1 MLKLARNQRFR
12 ATFEGQVG
20 PEPAVLGTFARQ
32 DGPGVAVLRTFE
44 RQVGLGLAVLTDRS
58 VSDTRRA
65 GGIRTVGAFWV
76 FGVAP
81 APKNRV
87 ETFV

>member
-1 MLKLARNQRFR
+1 MLKLARNQRLR

-65 GGIRTVGAFWV
+65 GGIRTVGEF
-76 FGVAP
+76 
-81 APKNRV
+81 
-87 ETFV
+87 

>member
-32 DGPGVAVLRTFE
+32 DGLGPAVLGTFE
-44 RQVGLGLAVLTDRS
+44 RQVDPGLALLAETSVLG
-58 VSDTRRA
+58 TRRK
-65 GGIRTVGAFWV
+65 GYMG
-76 FGVAP
+76 
-81 APKNRV
+81 
-87 ETFV
+87 ETDF